1 MKDIQELEEERRKL
15 GWNSEPK
22 EKEGSSF
29 FDANEQEEI
38 EPTIS
43 VSPLL
48 KAYSS
53 YIDGERKKARAE
65 LKEIRFRIAYED
77 MFLFVDREEASKK
90 SINGERV
97 SDTKTRRH
105 TLIIQALHKEIE
117 EKRKSSPDFDYVLKE
132 EKLEQDI
139 FNERHH
145 RLVKVPYVEEAKKE
159 IEFSLENAIP
169 VFLVGH
175 LGSGKTELAKEAASD
190 FLFKR
195 NLNTALSSEMECW
208 FKKNPKADQE
218 KCFAHFSR
226 VYQSIYDKV
235 SAMDTRPY
243 FIAGSRNLTAEDMFS
258 EKTLKLKRAVDG
270 KDELEELNAL
280 IERYTKW
287 LKDNKE
293 RLEKLPQDEK
303 IDLMTATWKTFSSLA
318 IRSSSAFG
326 TTVEKIDKEVLKA
339 MKEGRPVI
347 IDELNTIA
355 MANLIALNDILQQ
368 KPGTTAYVT
377 GVGPVTIQPGFALI
391 GTGNLS
397 TGSVSYEG
405 TNTLNPAF
413 KSRFTTIVYDYAP
426 QSITGSLEEQ
436 TNSDGNE
443 LFRLLIDHLLEEEGT
458 LSLPGGRKTVDKIF
472 ALAELGKASENLF
485 EGKAEHR
492 EDGEVP
498 SLNESVLS
506 IRNLFHVLDH
516 YNHGEEED
524 LSMALWKGFLSSV
537 TDPDDRNLLLSLALR
552 YGFFPKEEGWS
563 MEARAKGEAIQ
574 DYEDIRKVPYTYTL
588 DKVET
593 FSKEEVIYLL
603 FGEGPKRTSLPAD
616 LEKKIALSSYDDKT
630 REEAENLEDRL
641 SQVEKGESLLSS
653 LKDDDEKDE

>member
-15 GWNSEPK
+15 SCGLKK
-22 EKEGSSF
+22 EKEESPSF
-29 FDANEQEEI
+29 FAEKETEENT
-38 EPTIS
+38 PS
-43 VSPLL
+43 PSPLL

-53 YIDGERKKARAE
+53 YIEEERKKAREE
-65 LKEIRFRIAYED
+65 LKNYRLRIAYEE
-77 MFLFVDREEASKK
+77 MFLFVDREKASKE

-97 SDTKTRRH
+97 SNERTRKH
-105 TLIIQALHKEIE
+105 VLAVQAIEKEIE
-117 EKRKSSPDFDYVLKE
+117 EKKKSSPDFDYVLKE
-132 EKLEQDI
+132 EKLSQDI
-139 FNERHH
+139 YNERHH
-145 RLVKVPYVEEAKKE
+145 RLVEVPYVKEAKKE

-195 NLNTALSSEMECW
+195 NLNQALENEMESW
-208 FKKNPKADQE
+208 YKKNPNVDKE
-218 KCFAHFSR
+218 KCFSHFSR
-226 VYQSIYDKV
+226 VYSSIYNKV
-235 SAMDTRPY
+235 SQMDTRPY

-258 EKTLKLKRAVDG
+258 EKTLKLTRAVDG

-293 RLEKLPQDEK
+293 RLGKLPQDEK

-318 IRSSSAFG
+318 ISSSSAFG

-355 MANLIALNDILQQ
+355 MSNLIALNDVLQQ

-426 QSITGSLEEQ
+426 QSITGSLKEQ
-436 TNSDGNE
+436 THPENNE
-443 LFRLLIDHLLEEEGT
+443 LFRLLMDHLLDEEGNLT
-458 LSLPGGRKTVDKIF
+458 LPGGRKTVHQIF

-485 EGKAEHR
+485 EGKAEHTP
-492 EDGEVP
+492 DGEVP
-498 SLNESVLS
+498 TLNESVLS

-524 LSMALWKGFLSSV
+524 LSMALWKGFFSSI
-537 TDPDDRNLLLSLALR
+537 TDADDRNLLLSLALR

-563 MEARAKGEAIQ
+563 VEARAKGEGIQ
-574 DYEDIRKVPYTYTL
+574 DYEDIRKTPYDYPFEKAETL
-588 DKVET
+588 
-593 FSKEEVIYLL
+593 SKEEIVYLL
-603 FGEGPKRTSLPAD
+603 FGEGPKRTSLPLE
-616 LEKKIALSSYDDKT
+616 LEKKIELSSYDDKT
-630 REEAENLEDRL
+630 REEAESLDERITNL
-641 SQVEKGESLLSS
+641 EKGEALLSS
-653 LKDDDEKDE
+653 LKDADKKEE

>member
-15 GWNSEPK
+15 SCGLKK
-22 EKEGSSF
+22 EKEESSSF
-29 FDANEQEEI
+29 FSEKKTEENS
-38 EPTIS
+38 PS
-43 VSPLL
+43 PSPLL
-48 KAYSS
+48 KVYSS
-53 YIDGERKKARAE
+53 YIEGERKKAREE
-65 LKEIRFRIAYED
+65 LKNYRLRIAYEE
-77 MFLFVDREEASKK
+77 MFLFVDREKASKE

-97 SDTKTRRH
+97 SNERTRKH
-105 TLIIQALHKEIE
+105 VLAIQAIEKEIE
-117 EKRKSSPDFDYVLKE
+117 EKRKILPDFDYVLKE
-132 EKLEQDI
+132 EKLSQDI
-139 FNERHH
+139 YNERHH
-145 RLVKVPYVEEAKKE
+145 RLVEVPYVEEAKKE

-195 NLNTALSSEMECW
+195 NLNQALANEMESW
-208 FKKNPKADQE
+208 YKKNPKADKE
-218 KCFAHFSR
+218 KCFSHFFR
-226 VYQSIYDKV
+226 VYSSIYDKV
-235 SAMDTRPY
+235 SQMDTRPY

-258 EKTLKLKRAVDG
+258 EKTLKLTRAVDG

-318 IRSSSAFG
+318 ISSSSAFG

-355 MANLIALNDILQQ
+355 MSNLIALNDVLQQ

-426 QSITGSLEEQ
+426 QSITGSLKEQ
-436 TNSDGNE
+436 SHPENNE
-443 LFRLLIDHLLEEEGT
+443 LFRLLIDHLLDEEGNLT
-458 LSLPGGRKTVDKIF
+458 LPGGSKTVNRIF

-485 EGKAEHR
+485 EGKAEHTP
-492 EDGEVP
+492 DGDVP
-498 SLNESVLS
+498 TLNESVLS
-506 IRNLFHVLDH
+506 IRNLFHVLDR

-537 TDPDDRNLLLSLALR
+537 TDADDRNLLLSLALR

-563 MEARAKGEAIQ
+563 VEARAKGEGIQ
-574 DYEDIRKVPYTYTL
+574 DYEDIRKVPYGYPFEKAETL
-588 DKVET
+588 
-593 FSKEEVIYLL
+593 SKEEVIYLL
-603 FGEGPKRTSLPAD
+603 FGEGPKRTSLPLE
-616 LEKKIALSSYDDKT
+616 LEKEIELSSYDDKT
-630 REEAENLEDRL
+630 REEAESLEERITDL
-641 SQVEKGESLLSS
+641 EKGEALLSS
-653 LKDDDEKDE
+653 LQDADKKEE

>member
-15 GWNSEPK
+15 SFGLKK
-22 EKEGSSF
+22 EKKESPSF
-29 FDANEQEEI
+29 FAEKETEENT
-38 EPTIS
+38 PFP
-43 VSPLL
+43 SPLL

-53 YIDGERKKARAE
+53 YIEGERKKAREE
-65 LKEIRFRIAYED
+65 LKNYRLRIAYEE
-77 MFLFVDREEASKK
+77 MFRFVDREKASKE

-97 SDTKTRRH
+97 SNERTRKH
-105 TLIIQALHKEIE
+105 VLAVQAIEKEIE
-117 EKRKSSPDFDYVLKE
+117 EKRKASPDFDYVLKE
-132 EKLEQDI
+132 EKLSQDI
-139 FNERHH
+139 YNERHH
-145 RLVKVPYVEEAKKE
+145 RLVEVPYVEEAKKE

-195 NLNTALSSEMECW
+195 NLNQALANEMESW
-208 FKKNPKADQE
+208 YKKNPKADKE
-218 KCFAHFSR
+218 KCFSHFSR
-226 VYQSIYDKV
+226 VYSSIYDKV
-235 SAMDTRPY
+235 SQMDTRPY

-258 EKTLKLKRAVDG
+258 EKTLKLTRAVDG

-318 IRSSSAFG
+318 ISSSSAFG

-355 MANLIALNDILQQ
+355 MSNLIALNDVLQQ

-426 QSITGSLEEQ
+426 QSITGSLKEQ
-436 TNSDGNE
+436 SHPENNE
-443 LFRLLIDHLLEEEGT
+443 LFRLLIDHLLDEEGNLT
-458 LSLPGGRKTVDKIF
+458 LPGGSKTVNRIF

-485 EGKAEHR
+485 EGKAEHTT
-492 EDGEVP
+492 DGDVP
-498 SLNESVLS
+498 TLNESVLS

-537 TDPDDRNLLLSLALR
+537 TDADDRNLLLSLALR

-563 MEARAKGEAIQ
+563 VEARAKGEGIQ
-574 DYEDIRKVPYTYTL
+574 DYEDIRKIPYDYSFEKAETL
-588 DKVET
+588 
-593 FSKEEVIYLL
+593 SKEEIVYLL
-603 FGEGPKRTSLPAD
+603 FGEGPKRTSLPLE
-616 LEKKIALSSYDDKT
+616 LEKKIELSSYDDKT
-630 REEAENLEDRL
+630 REEAESLEERITDL
-641 SQVEKGESLLSS
+641 EKGEALLSS
-653 LKDDDEKDE
+653 LKDADKKEE